1 MYIYH
6 NKMIKSFLAL
16 TFSGIVL
23 IIISTANAQCP
34 VDHIALTPAPLEE
47 SWAVDWWLPR
57 HEEKLR
63 EAGRDTASLLFLGDS
78 ITQGWESSGNKIWT
92 KNYSALGAYNLGF
105 SGDRTENVL
114 WRIENGEM
122 QDLNPKLTIL
132 MIGTNNTGHRQ
143 DSPQCVAKGI
153 QLIVDKTTH
162 QLPETKLL
170 ILAIF
175 PRGET
180 PDDPLRQLNNEI
192 NEEIRKL
199 ADNQRIF
206 FEDINQT
213 FLDEKGILSEK
224 IMPDFLHPNEVGY
237 SLWAEAMSPI
247 MLKLLESN

>member
-1 MYIYH
+1 M
-6 NKMIKSFLAL
+6 KTFLAYSYL
-16 TFSGIVL
+16 GICL
-23 IIISTANAQCP
+23 IIFSTANAQCP
-34 VDHIALTPAPLEE
+34 EDHVALTPAPLEE

-63 EAGRDTASLLFLGDS
+63 EDGRENADLLFIGDS
-78 ITQGWESSGNKIWT
+78 ITQGWESSGSKIWT
-92 KNYSALGAYNLGF
+92 ENYSALGAYNLGF
-105 SGDRTENVL
+105 SGDRTENIL
-114 WRIENGEM
+114 WRIENGEL

-180 PDDPLRQLNNEI
+180 PDDSLRQLNNEI

-199 ADNQRIF
+199 ADNQKIF
-206 FEDINQT
+206 FEDINHV
-213 FLDEKGILSEK
+213 FLNEKGILSEK
-224 IMPDFLHPNEVGY
+224 IMPDFLHPNELGY
-237 SLWAEAMSPI
+237 SLWDEAMFPI